1 MDDAQEGYL
10 LRIYIGES
18 DRWEHQ
24 PLYEAIVGEARRQGL
39 AGATVLRAS
48 MGFGMQSRL
57 HTAKVLALSSDLPIL
72 VEIADRKEKI
82 EAFLDTL
89 ETMMDGGLA
98 TLEKVRV
105 IRYRGHSRK

>member
-1 MDDAQEGYL
+1 M
-10 LRIYIGES
+10 R
-18 DRWEHQ
+18 
-24 PLYEAIVGEARRQGL
+24 EARSQGL

-72 VEIADRKEKI
+72 VEIADRKDKI
-82 EAFLDTL
+82 EPFLETL
-89 ETMMDGGLA
+89 EAMMDGGLA

-105 IRYRGHSRK
+105 IRYRGHSRR